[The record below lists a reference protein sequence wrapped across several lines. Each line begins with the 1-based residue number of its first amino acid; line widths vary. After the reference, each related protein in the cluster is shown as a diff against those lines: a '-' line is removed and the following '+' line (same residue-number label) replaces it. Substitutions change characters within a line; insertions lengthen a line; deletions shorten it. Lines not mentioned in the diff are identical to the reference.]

1 LKINNQ
7 IQKNQNLI
15 RRAMN
20 RNKDEALLFA
30 NENNIFRIVSIAKI
44 VSWIILI
51 FYLIS
56 FVGDINGIIQG
67 QMTWPTQLSEW
78 PITIANLFFAPAV
91 GLFYFLVLQGVAQG
105 LSLGLDIFYEL
116 QPEDVEE

>member
-1 LKINNQ
+1 
-7 IQKNQNLI
+7 
-15 RRAMN
+15 MN

-116 QPEDVEE
+116 QPEDKEE

>member
-1 LKINNQ
+1 
-7 IQKNQNLI
+7 
-15 RRAMN
+15 MN
-20 RNKDEALLFA
+20 TNKDQSLLFA

-44 VSWIILI
+44 VAWIILV

-56 FVGDINGIIQG
+56 FAGDVRAAIQG
-67 QMTWPTQLSEW
+67 QMQWPTQLSQW

-105 LSLGLDIFYEL
+105 LNLGLDIYYQL
-116 QPEDVEE
+116 QPEDEEE